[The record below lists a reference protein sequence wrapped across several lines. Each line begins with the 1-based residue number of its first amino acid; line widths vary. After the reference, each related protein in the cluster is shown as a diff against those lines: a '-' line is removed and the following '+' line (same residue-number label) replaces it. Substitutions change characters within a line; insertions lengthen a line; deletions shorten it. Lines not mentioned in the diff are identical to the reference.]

1 LTSLSQKVRHWRH
14 SPALDLWV
22 WVCLG
27 TAFSLGAV
35 EEGMGNLKPKIPLRR
50 RGWIC

>member
-14 SPALDLWV
+14 SPTSLLWV

-27 TAFSLGAV
+27 TAFSLGTV
-35 EEGMGNLKPKIPLRR
+35 EEGMGNLKPKSPLRC
-50 RGWIC
+50 RG

>member
-14 SPALDLWV
+14 SPALLLWV

-27 TAFSLGAV
+27 TAFSLGTA
-35 EEGMGNLKPKIPLRR
+35 EEDMGIVALRRPLRH
-50 RGWIC
+50 RGRIC